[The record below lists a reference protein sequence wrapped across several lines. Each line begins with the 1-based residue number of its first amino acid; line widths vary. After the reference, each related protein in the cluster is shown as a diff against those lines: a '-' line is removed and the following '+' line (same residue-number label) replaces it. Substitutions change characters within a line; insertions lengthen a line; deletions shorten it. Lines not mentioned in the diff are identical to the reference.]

1 MFTIKN
7 VTKGPEDG
15 HGEDSVRLY
24 EGRNVMFEMNPPDRS
39 VGVPSIPQV
48 GFTMDDGTY
57 CTIDTGVVY
66 VMNSAGKTVDTYRL
80 KNSDWF
86 G

>member
-7 VTKGPEDG
+7 VTRPES
-15 HGEDSVRLY
+15 GEDSIRLF
-24 EGRNVMFEMNPPDRS
+24 EGRNVMFE
-39 VGVPSIPQV
+39 PSPYQDSSTNGLKMQV

-57 CTIDTGVVY
+57 CTIDAGIVF

-80 KNSDWF
+80 IGSDWF
-86 G
+86 